1 MGLAIFLFGVFV
13 FLAVFLLIIDQEFAA
28 LLCAGGAVCC
38 FVVIITMI
46 DIQNTCQSYG
56 KFSVGSTLY
65 QCQQIQEVK

>member
-13 FLAVFLLIIDQEFAA
+13 FLAVVLLIIDQEFAA

-56 KFSVGSTLY
+56 KFNVGGNFY
-65 QCQQIQEVK
+65 QCQKIQEGK

>member
-13 FLAVFLLIIDQEFAA
+13 FLAVVLLIIDQEFAV

>member
-13 FLAVFLLIIDQEFAA
+13 FLAVVLLIIDQEFAA

-56 KFSVGSTLY
+56 KFSVGRTLY